1 MFTLKFASFLFSI
14 RVIGNITVRPVVIA
28 YKLNDVIRLIIH
40 TYTIYLDPTKSNNGH
55 NLKPLSNENISSKST
70 SLEASDS
77 RQVSN
82 DKSAADPLSASHTS
96 SSNVSPMKSSK
107 EDIKEVVIDDS
118 KEIPTGMPAESQQSL
133 IFDKSSTALSKE
145 NTSGS
150 KAPDNSVSSSDK
162 IAQNGTDVFKPILQ
176 NQAAAKSTPK
186 DVPASDDAPV
196 LTLATDNSTP
206 GNGCSPAPKSEN
218 NRFDEDTSISG

>member
-14 RVIGNITVRPVVIA
+14 RVIGNITVRPVLIV
-28 YKLNDVIRLIIH
+28 YKLNDVIKFIIH
-40 TYTIYLDPTKSNNGH
+40 TYIIYLDPPKSNNGH
-55 NLKPLSNENISSKST
+55 NLKPLSNENIKST

-107 EDIKEVVIDDS
+107 DDIKEVVIDDS

-133 IFDKSSTALSKE
+133 IFDKSSSALSKE

-162 IAQNGTDVFKPILQ
+162 MAQNGTYVFKPNLQ

-206 GNGCSPAPKSEN
+206 GNGRSSAPMSEN
-218 NRFDEDTSISG
+218 NPFDEDTSISG

>member
-55 NLKPLSNENISSKST
+55 NLKPLSNENIKST

-162 IAQNGTDVFKPILQ
+162 MAQNGTDVFKPNLQ

-206 GNGCSPAPKSEN
+206 GNGRSSAPMSEN
-218 NRFDEDTSISG
+218 NPFDEDTSISG

>member
-55 NLKPLSNENISSKST
+55 NLKPLSNENIKST

-133 IFDKSSTALSKE
+133 IFDKSSSALSKE

-162 IAQNGTDVFKPILQ
+162 MAQNGTDVFKPNLQ

-206 GNGCSPAPKSEN
+206 GNGRSSAPMSEN
-218 NRFDEDTSISG
+218 NPFDEDTSISG

>member
-40 TYTIYLDPTKSNNGH
+40 TYIIYLDPPKSNNGH
-55 NLKPLSNENISSKST
+55 NLKPLSNENIKST

-162 IAQNGTDVFKPILQ
+162 IAQNGTDVFKPNLQ

-206 GNGCSPAPKSEN
+206 GNGRSSAPMSEN
-218 NRFDEDTSISG
+218 NPFDEDTSISG

>member
-14 RVIGNITVRPVVIA
+14 RVIGNITVRPVLIV

-40 TYTIYLDPTKSNNGH
+40 TYIIYLDPPKSNNGH
-55 NLKPLSNENISSKST
+55 NLKPLSNENIKST

-107 EDIKEVVIDDS
+107 DDIKEVVINDS

-133 IFDKSSTALSKE
+133 IFDKSSSALSKE

-162 IAQNGTDVFKPILQ
+162 MAQNGTDVFKPNLQ
-176 NQAAAKSTPK
+176 NQATAKSTPK

-206 GNGCSPAPKSEN
+206 GNGRSSAPMSEN
-218 NRFDEDTSISG
+218 DPFDEDTSISG